1 VNSRLCVDGVRAK
14 WTSEGRLCYAN
25 GSDFFGAPDLV
36 TMKDIHQAEI
46 ASQRAANCNAGG
58 RHREKSLSVSLAF
71 TMCFALRNLTAM
83 M

>member
-1 VNSRLCVDGVRAK
+1 
-14 WTSEGRLCYAN
+14 
-25 GSDFFGAPDLV
+25 
-36 TMKDIHQAEI
+36 MKDIHQAEI

-71 TMCFALRNLTAM
+71 AMCFALRNLTAM